1 MQVTDAQVRK
11 LMEEFSRN
19 GRIGL
24 AAMRAGMDPKTA
36 SKYISLGKLPSE
48 GPMERNRKKVRVA
61 CWSTIRVRA
70 RMRKLGIRWDR
81 FRTD

>member
-11 LMEEFSRN
+11 LMEEMSRH
-19 GRIGL
+19 GRVGR

-48 GPMERNRKKVRVA
+48 VPMERNWRTR
-61 CWSTIRVRA
+61 SDLYLFIIRSPRQ
-70 RMRKLGIRWDR
+70 RWTSR
-81 FRTD
+81 R